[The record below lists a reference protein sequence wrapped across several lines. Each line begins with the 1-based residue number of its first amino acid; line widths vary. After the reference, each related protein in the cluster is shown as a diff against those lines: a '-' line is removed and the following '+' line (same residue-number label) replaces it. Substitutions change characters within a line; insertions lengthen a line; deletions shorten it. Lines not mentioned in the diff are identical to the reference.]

1 LVQLQAD
8 LAKIKAAH
16 LQLVA
21 ISYDP
26 VEGLAEFSRS
36 EGITFPLLSDPTTQ
50 VRDAYGLLNE
60 AAQEFHSA
68 TFVVDRGGVVRA
80 KLFHGGR
87 RQGDL
92 SRDLI
97 MAAAAVKP

>member
-21 ISYDP
+21 ISFDP
-26 VEGLAEFSRS
+26 VEDLTDFSRS
-36 EGITFPLLSDPTTQ
+36 QRITFPLLSDPAMQ
-50 VRDAYGLLNE
+50 ARDAYGLLNE

-68 TFVVDRGGVVRA
+68 TFVVDGGGVVRA
-80 KLFHGGR
+80 KLFQGGP

-97 MAAAAVKP
+97 EAAAAVKP

>member
-8 LAKIKAAH
+8 LGKIKAAH

-26 VEGLAEFSRS
+26 VEDLADFSRS
-36 EGITFPLLSDPTTQ
+36 EGVTFPLLSDPATQ
-50 VRDAYGLLNE
+50 ARDAYGLLNE
-60 AAQEFHSA
+60 AAQEFHAA
-68 TFVVDRGGVVRA
+68 TFLVDRGGVVRA
-80 KLFHGGR
+80 KLFHGGP

-92 SRDLI
+92 SRGLI
-97 MAAAAVKP
+97 EAAAAVKP